1 MTSTLLSAV
10 VSAMVG
16 LPWAEPSPSPDRF
29 FIRKIPVQTSAP
41 LLLLPADIRTILSDP
56 ESDLSRQSGNPEYG
70 QITVGQL
77 FGD

>member
-1 MTSTLLSAV
+1 MTRTLLSAV
-10 VSAMVG
+10 VSAMPG
-16 LPWAEPSPSPDRF
+16 LPWAEPSPSS
-29 FIRKIPVQTSAP
+29 QTSVS

>member
-10 VSAMVG
+10 VSAMLG
-16 LPWAEPSPSPDRF
+16 LPWAEPSPSAARY

-41 LLLLPADIRTILSDP
+41 LLLLPADFRTILSDP
-56 ESDLSRQSGNPEYG
+56 ESDIERQSGDPEYG
-70 QITVGQL
+70 QITFDQL

>member
-10 VSAMVG
+10 VSAMLG
-16 LPWAEPSPSPDRF
+16 LPWAEPSPSAGRS
-29 FIRKIPVQTSAP
+29 FIRKIPVQISVP
-41 LLLLPADIRTILSDP
+41 LLLLPADFRTILRDP